1 LETMLPQNSG
11 KAKAA
16 RPVRWNTKT
25 ILLTFVLMLW
35 AAIQIFPLYW
45 LLTFSL
51 KENAEIFGGNVLGLP
66 AKWLFDNYVIAIGSA
81 SVGRYL
87 LNSIVV
93 TAASIALVL
102 LLTVTSAYA
111 LNRMR
116 WKLRET
122 MRIVFMLG
130 LMIPLHAAL
139 LPLYIIFSKAKL
151 MNTYLALILPYTAFA
166 VPMGVLMMSGFIHTI
181 PRELEDAACIDGCNI
196 YRIVFQIV
204 APMMRPAIAT
214 VSIFTFLQCWNELML
229 AYVFCPKEYARTL
242 TVGIQNMYGQYTTNW
257 GPIGA
262 ALVIATLP
270 TLIIYLFMSGEV
282 QKGLIAGAVKG

>member
-1 LETMLPQNSG
+1 MDTLMEDNQKKQSVTQ
-11 KAKAA
+11 
-16 RPVRWNTKT
+16 PVRWNRKT
-25 ILLTFVLMLW
+25 IILTAVLMIW
-35 AAIQIFPLYW
+35 AFIQIFPLYW

-66 AKWLFDNYVIAIGSA
+66 GKWLFENYVTAIGSA

-87 LNSIVV
+87 FNSTVV
-93 TAASIALVL
+93 TGASIALTL
-102 LLTVTSAYA
+102 LLTITSAYA
-111 LNRMR
+111 LNRMK
-116 WKLRET
+116 WKLREP

-151 MNTYLALILPYTAFA
+151 MNTYIALILPYTAFA
-166 VPMGVLMMSGFIHTI
+166 VPMGVLMMSGFIHAI
-181 PRELEDAACIDGCNI
+181 PMELEDAACIDGCNI

-204 APMMRPAIAT
+204 TPMMRPAIAT

-229 AYVFCPKEYARTL
+229 AYVFCPKAHVRTL

-262 ALVIATLP
+262 ALVIATIP
-270 TLIIYLFMSGEV
+270 TLIIYLLMSGEV
-282 QKGLIAGAVKG
+282 QKSLIVGALKG

>member
-1 LETMLPQNSG
+1 MVEQKKL
-11 KAKAA
+11 KA
-16 RPVRWNTKT
+16 PVTQPIRWNAKNIIVTV
-25 ILLTFVLMLW
+25 LLMIW
-35 AAIQIFPLYW
+35 AFIQIFPLYW

-66 AKWLFDNYVIAIGSA
+66 TKWLFENYVTAIGSA

-87 LNSIVV
+87 LNSVVV
-93 TAASIALVL
+93 TGASILLTL
-102 LLTVTSAYA
+102 LLTITSAYA
-111 LNRMR
+111 LNRMK

-166 VPMGVLMMSGFIHTI
+166 VPMGVLMMSGFIHSI

-204 APMMRPAIAT
+204 MPMMRPAIAT

-270 TLIIYLFMSGEV
+270 TLVIYLLMSGEV
-282 QKGLIAGAVKG
+282 QKSLIAGALKG

>member
-1 LETMLPQNSG
+1 MEATSIKDLKP
-11 KAKAA
+11 AKSHS
-16 RPVRWNTKT
+16 VRWNAKSIT
-25 ILLTFVLMLW
+25 ITVLLMIW
-35 AAIQIFPLYW
+35 ALIQLFPFYW

-51 KENAEIFGGNVLGLP
+51 KNNAEIFGGNVLGLP
-66 AKWLFDNYVIAIGSA
+66 GEWLFENYSIAMGSA
-81 SVGRYL
+81 NVAKYL
-87 LNSIVV
+87 LNSLII
-93 TAASIALVL
+93 TSASI
-102 LLTVTSAYA
+102 LLTILFTITSAYA
-111 LNRMR
+111 LNRMT

-139 LPLYIIFSKAKL
+139 LPLYIIFSKVKL
-151 MNTYLALILPYTAFA
+151 MNTYWALILPYTAFA
-166 VPMGVLMMSGFIHTI
+166 VPMGVLMMSGFIHSI

-204 APMMRPAIAT
+204 APMMKPAIAT

-270 TLIIYLFMSGEV
+270 TLIIYLLMSGEV
-282 QKGLIAGAVKG
+282 QKSLIVGAVKG